1 MQNKYSK
8 KQIEEL
14 YNCEIFKDSDLG
26 LWVAQAVNFTEDEE
40 DCFFVQA
47 TGHDVDEL
55 HENIRKKIR
64 NHAYFKGYNAAIDE
78 FAEQMKRK
86 SSDILIWL
94 MERQETGYGTSN
106 GELHDKW
113 LSKVD
118 EIAEQMKKGE

>member
-26 LWVAQAVNFTEDEE
+26 LWVAQAVQFTDDEE

-47 TGHDVDEL
+47 SGHDVDEL

-64 NHAYFKGYNAAIDE
+64 NHAYLKGYNTAIDE

-94 MERQETGYGTSN
+94 MERQEAGYGTSN

-118 EIAEQMKKGE
+118 EIAEQMKAK

>member
-26 LWVAQAVNFTEDEE
+26 LWVAQAVQFTDDED

-78 FAEQMKRK
+78 FEGKLLEYAQKNYADELELGGR
-86 SSDILIWL
+86 SSYLCA
-94 MERQETGYGTSN
+94 MQV
-106 GELHDKW
+106 K
-113 LSKVD
+113 K
-118 EIAEQMKKGE
+118 IAEQMKAGE